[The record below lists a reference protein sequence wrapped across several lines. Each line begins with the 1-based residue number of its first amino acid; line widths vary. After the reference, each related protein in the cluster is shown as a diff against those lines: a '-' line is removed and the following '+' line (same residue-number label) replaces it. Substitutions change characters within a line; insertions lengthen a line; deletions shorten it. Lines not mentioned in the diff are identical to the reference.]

1 MYHCDYST
9 PFFLPGQG
17 IMAAIH
23 REKFKI
29 EEELTTFFQDQVK
42 ILEHFSLENCDL
54 FYQRLNANKTAIKNK
69 IAALRDLEGKEETAR
84 CGHYWEPMQK
94 SSQRLSSLRLVV
106 KSSTDA
112 TLKPMRA
119 GQPLV
124 SQAKR
129 REEEEKALVGSSSE
143 KIRLPEQDQEEDKVG
158 EEPSIGCFESDHRT
172 QSIEDHNFRSFSSL
186 IKEDEK
192 TLNSVKILHVNK
204 CSNSNRIRL
213 QNPNSCE
220 NLNSHK
226 LPLFLKCKHIEKA
239 RYYPKTTLKF
249 DNGSKHY
256 VLYYCFEIYDLMRSV
271 FKQVSFVLKDS
282 DYRVM
287 HGYFAGNH
295 PPIVLYID

>member
-17 IMAAIH
+17 IVAAIQ

-84 CGHYWEPMQK
+84 CGHYWEPMHR
-94 SSQRLSSLRLVV
+94 SSQRLSSLHSVV
-106 KSSTDA
+106 NNSTDA

-129 REEEEKALVGSSSE
+129 REEEEKAPVSLSSE
-143 KIRLPEQDQEEDKVG
+143 KIQLPEQDQKEDEVE
-158 EEPSIGCFESDHRT
+158 EEPSKGCLESD
-172 QSIEDHNFRSFSSL
+172 FRSFSNFSSL
-186 IKEDEK
+186 VKEAEK
-192 TLNSVKILHVNK
+192 TLNSVKIL
-204 CSNSNRIRL
+204 
-213 QNPNSCE
+213 
-220 NLNSHK
+220 NLN
-226 LPLFLKCKHIEKA
+226 
-239 RYYPKTTLKF
+239 
-249 DNGSKHY
+249 
-256 VLYYCFEIYDLMRSV
+256 
-271 FKQVSFVLKDS
+271 
-282 DYRVM
+282 
-287 HGYFAGNH
+287 
-295 PPIVLYID
+295 